1 MEKLSMA
8 PKEDLPKFTDSKMA
22 APFEGMLRS
31 DSMHS
36 FKDKR
41 LLLKNAKMNTPG
53 LLAQQR
59 KMIKE
64 KQLKE
69 QKKKEAQELKQ
80 KMLIG
85 RQTLIIREDD
95 DEHQDSSAQEDE
107 DESDEDNAV
116 LRQVQ
121 KMNRLN
127 TAEEDEQADVQME
140 EVQEDNEES
149 DQEKAADEQEFD

>member
-1 MEKLSMA
+1 MGLMMMGNVGVEDVDGQYDPNPESRRSLSQPIKLTREQIMEKLSMA

-95 DEHQDSSAQEDE
+95 DEH
-107 DESDEDNAV
+107 
-116 LRQVQ
+116 
-121 KMNRLN
+121 
-127 TAEEDEQADVQME
+127 
-140 EVQEDNEES
+140 
-149 DQEKAADEQEFD
+149 

>member
-1 MEKLSMA
+1 MGLMMMGNVGVEDVDGQYDPNPESRRSLSQPIKLTMEQIMEKLSMA

-95 DEHQDSSAQEDE
+95 DEH
-107 DESDEDNAV
+107 
-116 LRQVQ
+116 
-121 KMNRLN
+121 
-127 TAEEDEQADVQME
+127 
-140 EVQEDNEES
+140 
-149 DQEKAADEQEFD
+149 